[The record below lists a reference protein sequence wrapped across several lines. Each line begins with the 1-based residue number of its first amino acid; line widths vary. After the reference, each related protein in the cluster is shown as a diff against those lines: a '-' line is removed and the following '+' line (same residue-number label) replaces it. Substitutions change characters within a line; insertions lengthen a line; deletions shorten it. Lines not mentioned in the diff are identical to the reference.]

1 MLFSLLWIV
10 QRSKNF
16 PQILLCFGSS
26 EKMLHYLLPVDSAE
40 VCYKGSLA
48 GRVAVS
54 RCRLDGG
61 DVDKL
66 PPAYLTK
73 HKMVIFR
80 I

>member
-1 MLFSLLWIV
+1 
-10 QRSKNF
+10 
-16 PQILLCFGSS
+16 
-26 EKMLHYLLPVDSAE
+26 MLHYLLPVDSAE

-73 HKMVIFR
+73 HKIVIFR